1 MADKF
6 VALRESSDARI
17 AGHPFDGGADWTPL
31 SVANAHTEDCA
42 ESDRNSFANLKTP
55 IRNLVIQHFGIGSP
69 VHRVGIVACSL
80 RASVSVA
87 VAIASVPFAKTRKKS
102 VLKLVQL
109 LVLLMHLVQSLVI
122 EFLAA
127 PRVDLMC

>member
-42 ESDRNSFANLKTP
+42 ESDRNSFANLNTP
-55 IRNLVIQHFGIGSP
+55 IRNLVMQHLGIGSP
-69 VHRVGIVACSL
+69 VHRVGIVASSL
-80 RASVSVA
+80 RASVSLT
-87 VAIASVPFAKTRKKS
+87 VAIAPIPFAEAWQKA
-102 VLKLVQL
+102 VLEFVQL
-109 LVLLMHLVQSLVI
+109 LILLVYL
-122 EFLAA
+122 
-127 PRVDLMC
+127 